1 MAQQHTK
8 LSDKDFKLLKKEGV
22 SVLGEN
28 GPLHPTFGNDVQDF
42 VKFHVYDLND
52 TYLKSGKAPA
62 VYELAGLDE
71 KGIKEK
77 ILKSKS

>member
-28 GPLHPTFGNDVQDF
+28 GPLHTTFCNDLQDF
-42 VKFHVYDLND
+42 VKFHLYDLND
-52 TYLKSGKAPA
+52 T
-62 VYELAGLDE
+62 
-71 KGIKEK
+71 
-77 ILKSKS
+77 